1 MHGTDLATKLS
12 QQKVRNPSFLGLLS
26 VDLVSNKLFLFL
38 IYKPME
44 LALLAIM
51 LH

>member
-1 MHGTDLATKLS
+1 MVLIWPL
-12 QQKVRNPSFLGLLS
+12 SFLGNKS
-26 VDLVSNKLFLFL
+26 ETQVDLVSNKLFLFL

-44 LALLAIM
+44 RALLAIM